1 MNVLADPNKIE
12 ELSQQFKRWRRELE
26 SSFIQIG
33 GTANRVAG
41 SARSSYPEDGGVR
54 SAAQS
59 IERLA
64 QELQREASTFVGE
77 LDEQSKQ
84 LYHAASEYRQLE
96 REAERKLKSSK
107 PFRFPAGI
115 SRYVPFISSLED
127 TRLRQSRLEA
137 SLPVIKQM
145 YYILNPASFV
155 RQLMDMLLAKQ
166 VAIVNADPLIAKWL
180 RALTEGTL
188 EEKEAARLGLST
200 VALSLKEIAEAQQEY
215 SVYKLF
221 GQSAYMEQAHLR
233 ANEARV
239 KLRDLGIEEQYYK
252 VQVNLA
258 ITNSDDPLL
267 ACRFNPIKDDGSS
280 MPENEELLSFIH
292 NVLAKGKVDPMDRLQ
307 YALLEEKLRKIE
319 SGELPPTH
327 LPDGRLIDAYNKE
340 NETTF
345 DYFQAH
351 LKNENM
357 QNPYLEYIV
366 WLDDTYGK
374 TEWRKKVET
383 ADAVVRGFGTGVIKG
398 VIEGVV
404 DTAGLAYQLVVDPQ
418 KVGQDMLYAAE
429 YIIQNPEMVVEA
441 AKQMYTNF
449 ESASP
454 EEKAEMIGNV
464 ASILIPGVSVTK
476 AGKAAKVPEALNV
489 ISHSAKEAIKNV
501 DWRTQFAKPQD
512 WFNGLQSNRYF
523 VTPEGIAIKVP
534 DEPPSSVMK
543 IDAGDGRKTGQGV
556 GSVSKQSVQI
566 IQNRYPNEIQQGK
579 SFEYVLE
586 NGQVKIRDGIKEVDF
601 IIDVNGNLK
610 VGRGHSHLANG
621 ADVQAAG
628 KLKVDANGNV
638 RRITNESGHYTPTA
652 EQAKNYEQIFNSAG
666 IKTENA
672 WLEIYQLELTSN
684 GYVDLGKLKKVQS
697 TILK

>member
-1 MNVLADPNKIE
+1 M
-12 ELSQQFKRWRRELE
+12 
-26 SSFIQIG
+26 
-33 GTANRVAG
+33 
-41 SARSSYPEDGGVR
+41 
-54 SAAQS
+54 
-59 IERLA
+59 
-64 QELQREASTFVGE
+64 
-77 LDEQSKQ
+77 
-84 LYHAASEYRQLE
+84 
-96 REAERKLKSSK
+96 
-107 PFRFPAGI
+107 
-115 SRYVPFISSLED
+115 
-127 TRLRQSRLEA
+127 
-137 SLPVIKQM
+137 PVIKQM
-145 YYILNPASFV
+145 YHILNPASFV

-166 VAIVNADPLIAKWL
+166 VAIVKEDPLTAKWL

-221 GQSAYMEQAHLR
+221 GHSAYMGEAHLR
-233 ANEARV
+233 ANEARE
-239 KLRDLGIEEQYYK
+239 KLRDLGIEEQYYNE
-252 VQVNLA
+252 QVNLA

-267 ACRFNPIKDDGSS
+267 ACRFNPIKDDGSP
-280 MPENEELLSFIH
+280 MPENEELLAFIQ
-292 NVLAKGKVDPMDRLQ
+292 NVLAKDKADPMDRLQ
-307 YALLEEKLRKIE
+307 YALLEEKLRKID

-441 AKQMYTNF
+441 AKQMYVNF

-464 ASILIPGVSVTK
+464 ASILIPGVNVTK
-476 AGKAAKVPEALNV
+476 AGKAAKVPEALNA
-489 ISHSAKEAIKNV
+489 ISHSALEAIKNV

-543 IDAGDGRKTGQGV
+543 IDAGDGRQLEGTPKASIINISKNELGEHLGSGGNKDVYAYGNDEAVGVLKPGKPTVLLDDELKLLNKLDELGFPTVNARSVNVDGDPGLMFDRFAQGSKDIVRLQNGKIRIV
-556 GSVSKQSVQI
+556 GESSLLNQQSINDLNAIKQMMI
-566 IQNRYPNEIQQGK
+566 EK
-579 SFEYVLE
+579 K
-586 NGQVKIRDGIKEVDF
+586 VKINDLQFLIGKDGKIVVADPLDVVVGEKPSANN
-601 IIDVNGNLK
+601 IRMIDL
-610 VGRGHSHLANG
+610 LIE
-621 ADVQAAG
+621 AA
-628 KLKVDANGNV
+628 K
-638 RRITNESGHYTPTA
+638 
-652 EQAKNYEQIFNSAG
+652 KN
-666 IKTENA
+666 
-672 WLEIYQLELTSN
+672 
-684 GYVDLGKLKKVQS
+684 
-697 TILK
+697 